1 MTASRATGIA
11 DSLQVLIRIL
21 NLILKLIWDH
31 EKGQLE

>member
-21 NLILKLIWDH
+21 DPNYIATAV
-31 EKGQLE
+31 